1 MIPFR
6 FLRSVVP
13 LLGALAAFPAAADP
27 VTPFHFDG
35 ATAPTGLKDHTEYLI
50 DPDGEE
56 TLETVRQRD
65 DWRPAPRANLGY
77 IARPV
82 WSRTTLV
89 NASDEA
95 RLFILHKVRPGVAR
109 VDAHFIH
116 LDGRRTHHAL
126 GVLRPHEGQ
135 RLWHRYVA
143 VSETLEAR
151 ERVTLYTRVHTPG
164 PLEATWWFSS
174 VGDFSTHSTVE
185 HLVWGLFAGAVLTMV
200 IYNLML
206 WFSLRE
212 RILLVY
218 AVFGILLLQVG
229 YSVQGFYRL
238 FDFGLPHI
246 WHVYSSWF
254 FGGLFHAAMIVL
266 GMVFFDTRQTM
277 PRMHRWLQFLL
288 AMFVFYLAW
297 QFAATRNWEWF
308 ALSPWMYHLFTV
320 TYISLMATA
329 FRGFRLGL
337 IGSGYYMAGQGFIF
351 LATLLGSLALTGHIS
366 PSLGSLL
373 SLPVGGLLDIAF
385 LSKAIS
391 LRIGLLKAELER
403 QRESTVAQSRFASIG
418 KTVGMVTH
426 QWRTPLARQGAMLTE
441 LETLLE
447 NEDDPA
453 LLDRLR
459 RELLPRLQQNLELLN
474 TTVSDFRTFFAADTQ
489 NRRFSPAETVDETL
503 ALLDWQTLPENVRVD
518 WRRPASAPETLGHPA
533 TLAHVLIIL
542 VENALDIFAE
552 RRVADPELTLEL
564 TTTDRE
570 LRLTVSD
577 NGGGID
583 TRPIDRIFTT
593 FVSGKRRESS
603 GMGLY
608 VARML
613 VTERLGGRL
622 VAENAGE
629 GARFTV
635 ILPRVEGMG

>member
-1 MIPFR
+1 MS
-6 FLRSVVP
+6 RSHLIRAGLL
-13 LLGALAAFPAAADP
+13 LLGALAAAPAVADP

-35 ATAPTGLKDHTEYLI
+35 DTTPTGLKDHTEYLI

-65 DWRPAPRANLGY
+65 DWRPVPRAILGY

-89 NASDEA
+89 NASDEG
-95 RLFILHKVRPGVAR
+95 RPIILHKVRPGATM
-109 VDAHFIH
+109 VDVHVVH
-116 LDGRRTHHAL
+116 GDGRLTQRKM
-126 GVLRPHEGQ
+126 GVLRPREGQ

-143 VSETLEAR
+143 MSLTLEAG

-164 PLEATWWFSS
+164 TVEATWRYSS
-174 VGDFSTHSTVE
+174 VGDFSAQSTVE
-185 HLVWGLFAGAVLTMV
+185 HLIWGLFAGAVLTMV
-200 IYNLML
+200 LYNLML

-212 RILLVY
+212 RVLLVY
-218 AVFGILLLQVG
+218 TVFGILLLVAS
-229 YSVQGFYRL
+229 YTTQGFYRL

-254 FGGLFHAAMIVL
+254 FGTLLNASMVVL
-266 GMVFFDTRQTM
+266 GMVFFDTRRTM
-277 PRMHRWLQFLL
+277 PRMHLWLWFLL
-288 AMFVFYLAW
+288 AFCGVDLAW
-297 QFAATRNWEWF
+297 QVVATQHWEWF
-308 ALSPWMYHLFTV
+308 VLSTWLHHLFTV
-320 TYISLMATA
+320 TYFSLMTVAII
-329 FRGFRLGL
+329 GIRLR
-337 IGSGYYMAGQGFIF
+337 ITGSGYYLAGQGSIF
-351 LATLLGSLALTGHIS
+351 LATLLVSLALTGYIGH
-366 PSLGSLL
+366 SLGSLL
-373 SLPVGGLLDIAF
+373 FFPLGGLLDIAF

-441 LETLLE
+441 LEMLLE

-489 NRRFSPAETVDETL
+489 TRRFSPAETVDETL

-577 NGGGID
+577 NGGGIE

-622 VAENAGE
+622 IAENAGE

-635 ILPRVEGMG
+635 ILPRVEGMD